1 MGVISRMMNRIRT
14 GVFLFTLLISLPLL
28 SAEEDLIKVD
38 STSSAADTI
47 DTLKLLIEQAG
58 YEIYSVFDHGDKK
71 NMKQVISFGNTSM
84 HGQIMW
90 HDSAAS
96 LELPFKI
103 AVHEDE
109 MGDVTV
115 IYRKPTA
122 LRKTYNL
129 EACGLLDKMDRV
141 LAELAEYAAE

>member
-1 MGVISRMMNRIRT
+1 MMNRIRS
-14 GVFLFTLLISLPLL
+14 GILLFILLISSPLL
-28 SAEEDLIKVD
+28 SAEEEVVKVE
-38 STSSAADTI
+38 STSSAVDTI
-47 DTLKLLIEQAG
+47 DTLKLLIEQGG

-71 NMKQVISFGNTSM
+71 TIKQVISFGSTSM

-90 HDSAAS
+90 HDPAAG

-115 IYRKPTA
+115 IYRKPTS

-129 EACGLLDKMDRV
+129 EACGMLDRMNRV
-141 LAELAEYAAE
+141 MAELAEYAAE